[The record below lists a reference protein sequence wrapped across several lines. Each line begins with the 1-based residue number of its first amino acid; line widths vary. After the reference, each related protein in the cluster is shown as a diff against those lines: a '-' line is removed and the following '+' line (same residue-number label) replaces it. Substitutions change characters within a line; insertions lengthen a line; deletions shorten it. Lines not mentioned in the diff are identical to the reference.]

1 MELKNGSFQD
11 IHKRCSRKVV
21 AVGKRSALG
30 ASRAALTKPRC
41 HPGIRAL
48 LLSLSLLLLILP
60 LLLTA
65 CSAAPAGMHAEA
77 DRNGSATSAIQAL
90 SVADTEQPFE
100 ASADVVAWINSE
112 PITIGEWMP
121 RMLEL
126 RSVVAAEWA
135 PSSGDVSS
143 DSFWY
148 EARNGHTPI
157 EALRKLALDRLAEI
171 KVQQMA
177 ARNAGIIEDISYQA
191 FLAGMEKENSQ
202 RKSRLA
208 QGQTIYGPKQY
219 SEKVY
224 YTYTLANMVIELK
237 AHLVDAGDAA
247 GAAFGQPL
255 AHASYESWLT
265 EQLRA
270 ADVQINTPVYSRL
283 KLSGLQ

>member
-1 MELKNGSFQD
+1 MELK
-11 IHKRCSRKVV
+11 V
-21 AVGKRSALG
+21 
-30 ASRAALTKPRC
+30 
-41 HPGIRAL
+41 GIRAL
-48 LLSLSLLLLILP
+48 LLPISLLLLILP
-60 LLLTA
+60 LLFTA
-65 CSAAPAGMHAEA
+65 CSAAPAGMNAE
-77 DRNGSATSAIQAL
+77 
-90 SVADTEQPFE
+90 ADTEQPSE
-100 ASADVVAWINSE
+100 ASDDVVAWINNE

-126 RSVVAAEWA
+126 RSVVAAEWE

-148 EARNGHTPI
+148 EAQNGHMPI

-171 KVQQMA
+171 KVQQIA

-208 QGQTIYGPKQY
+208 KGQTIYGPKQY

-224 YTYTLANMVIELK
+224 YAYTLANMVIELK
-237 AHLVDAGDAA
+237 AHLEDAA
-247 GAAFGQPL
+247 DANGAASSHPL
-255 AHASYESWLT
+255 THASYESWLT
-265 EQLRA
+265 EQLSA
-270 ADVQINTPVYSRL
+270 ADVQINPSVYSRL